1 MFSMPTQAMQG
12 AIVMMRVGPGPAFIT
27 GGVPAPRHLCVTM
40 HDFDPNRVT
49 GILMNNGLEPIEYG
63 GQASTIK
70 PMTVRTRLR
79 QKAGNGGG
87 PTHPLGSY
95 ELYLRDPD
103 NIEVQIQ
110 DVSYCGGSGANGQI
124 CP

>member
-1 MFSMPTQAMQG
+1 
-12 AIVMMRVGPGPAFIT
+12 
-27 GGVPAPRHLCVTM
+27 M
-40 HDFDPNRVT
+40 HDFDPNKVT
-49 GILMNNGLEPIEYG
+49 GILIDNGLEPIEYG
-63 GQASTIK
+63 GQANTIK

-79 QKAGNGGG
+79 QRAGNGGG

-103 NIEVQIQ
+103 NLEVQIQ